1 MITLDPACPWYRF
14 SICKG
19 ATLEAKGISVL
30 LGRQFNNV
38 TTDAVQYHAEDRD
51 ITALVIF
58 ETSGDDVAL
67 CHERLCCE
75 EVYLAEV
82 HGDIMDLVGAPIL
95 KASHETG
102 ETDVGVYH
110 FYHLATMKGYVTFRF
125 IAESNQYSHD
135 VDVYTI
141 HN

>member
-1 MITLDPACPWYRF
+1 MITLDTSCPWYNLGT
-14 SICKG
+14 CKDV
-19 ATLEAKGISVL
+19 TLESNGISAL
-30 LGRQFNNV
+30 LGRQFDNV
-38 TTDAVQYHAEDRD
+38 TTDTVQYHVAGRH
-51 ITALVIF
+51 IVALVIF

-67 CHERLCCE
+67 CHEHLCCE
-75 EVYLAEV
+75 DVYLAEV
-82 HGDIMDLVGAPIL
+82 HGDPMDLVGAPIL
-95 KASHETG
+95 KATHETG

-110 FYHLATMKGYVTFRF
+110 FYHFATAKGYVTFRF